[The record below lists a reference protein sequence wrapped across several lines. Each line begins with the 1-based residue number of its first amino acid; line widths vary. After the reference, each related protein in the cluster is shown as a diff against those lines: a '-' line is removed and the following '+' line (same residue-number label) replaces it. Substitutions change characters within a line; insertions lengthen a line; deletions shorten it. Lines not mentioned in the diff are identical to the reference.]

1 MSKKID
7 RVLHEIDDRLKQSV
21 NFPPM
26 DDYDAGILEG
36 LRLAREILAKEKA
49 GSSPKVHS

>member
-1 MSKKID
+1 MSKLDKVLKKID
-7 RVLHEIDDRLKQSV
+7 NRLDESV

-26 DDYDAGILEG
+26 DDYDAGVLEG

-49 GSSPKVHS
+49 GGSSKVHT